1 MLGCRGEVWRKGCLE
16 LLPLLEGDK
25 MVEVKSASLFKTACY
40 CYHLAA
46 LQADE

>member
-1 MLGCRGEVWRKGCLE
+1 MGCRGEVWRKGCLE